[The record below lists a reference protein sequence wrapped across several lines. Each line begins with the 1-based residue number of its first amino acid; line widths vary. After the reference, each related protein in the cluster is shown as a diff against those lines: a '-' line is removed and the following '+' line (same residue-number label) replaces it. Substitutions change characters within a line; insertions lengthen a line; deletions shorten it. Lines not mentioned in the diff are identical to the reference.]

1 MIFCAIPLIVVVS
14 LCYAAT
20 RHETMNLIL
29 PHAVRFGASLAFFL
43 VAVVL
48 VMELIYRLIH

>member
-1 MIFCAIPLIVVVS
+1 MIFCAIPLIFVFS

-20 RHETMNLIL
+20 RHEDMRLIL
-29 PHAVRFGASLAFFL
+29 SHAARFGGWLAFFMVL
-43 VAVVL
+43 VVA